1 MGGFCN
7 LYVQMHCLPPLIN
20 SVNMWLTLLELHEN
34 PNYNKNISIYGG
46 VIIDLDNIFDNSVFR
61 YRSCTNSTVDAFKN
75 DRLYFSTPRH
85 FNDPFDAVIH
95 VNGDK
100 LLASIFRDF
109 DEGMVSYLNT
119 KVSDT
124 TSFE

>member
-1 MGGFCN
+1 
-7 LYVQMHCLPPLIN
+7 
-20 SVNMWLTLLELHEN
+20 MWLTLLELHEN

-46 VIIDLDNIFDNSVFR
+46 VVIDLDNIFDNSVFR
-61 YRSCTNSTVDAFKN
+61 YRSCTNSTVDVFKN